1 MVGSGSREKWE
12 ASSVT
17 KKDVK
22 DLRSAGYLAAGIA
35 HRLPYKD
42 QVVPT
47 SGAGERVVFIPHFL
61 RGLGF
66 PLHPFVRG
74 LLFYYG
80 LDFQDLAPNSFLHI
94 SVLHRLV

>member
-1 MVGSGSREKWE
+1 M

-17 KKDVK
+17 EGQILK
-22 DLRSAGYLAAGIA
+22 LHNAAYLSSNIT
-35 HRLPYKD
+35 HRLPD
-42 QVVPT
+42 EGELTPT
-47 SGAGERVVFIPHFL
+47 PRPHERVVFLPHFL

-74 LLFYYG
+74 LMFYYG

-94 SVLHRLV
+94 